1 MSPVVVI
8 RPLSGYV
15 NRLQAVVSALLLAE
29 ELEAALWIN
38 WEPDDVAPAAIDQI
52 LGPPY
57 VELSRSTAEV
67 SADFT
72 IDMTS
77 LPRYLSFDPEKGIV
91 TLAGLDR
98 GEQFFMPQ
106 LQGYLKQH
114 EVRAILIS
122 AGGKFTLSNRPSLSE
137 SEVRDFRSNRYE
149 VYQSLRLHQG
159 IEDRVESE
167 LRNHPRFAALH
178 LRYSDRSIDSP
189 WNRQIIRAL
198 RGLRERGN
206 SDQLFVA
213 SDTPVVRDQW
223 HQVSRDLGFEPWSA
237 AAGDLPRADTRS
249 AWDALVDWRLLS
261 NSQEMVYFAAS
272 SFAEEACV
280 ASGHL
285 DEGVGL
291 RASGLRRNWVKG
303 RQLSR
308 ALRTYPQRHGWS
320 R

>member
-15 NRLQAVVSALLLAE
+15 NRLQAVVSAQLLAE
-29 ELEAALWIN
+29 QLEADLWIN
-38 WEPDDVAPAAIDQI
+38 WEPDAVAPAAMDQI
-52 LGPPY
+52 LPTPY
-57 VELSRSTAEV
+57 VERSRSTAEV
-67 SADFT
+67 SEHFET
-72 IDMTS
+72 DMAS
-77 LPRYLSFDPEKGIV
+77 VPRNLSFDPEKGIV

-106 LQGYLKQH
+106 LQDYLQHH

-122 AGGKFTLSNRPSLSE
+122 AGGKFTLSDRPVLSE
-137 SEVRDFRSNRYE
+137 SEGRDFRSKRCE
-149 VYQSLRLHQG
+149 VYQRLRLHRG

-167 LRNHPRFAALH
+167 LKNHPRFAALH

-198 RGLRERGN
+198 KGLREHN
-206 SDQLFVA
+206 DADELFIA

-223 HQVSRDLGFEPWSA
+223 HELSRDLGFEPWSA
-237 AAGDLPRADTRS
+237 AAGDLPRADPRS

-280 ASGHL
+280 ASGHF
-285 DEGVGL
+285 DESAALSASSL
-291 RASGLRRNWVKG
+291 RKSWVKG
-303 RQLSR
+303 QEWSQ
-308 ALRTYPQRHGWS
+308 AVRTYPQRHGWS
-320 R
+320 L